1 MRFDT
6 STFVSDVMQG
16 YNLGHGTRI
25 LLELI
30 PSLFLYSKMKRRQ
43 HSDNLI
49 SSEEMNNAL
58 DKIRDLDEREDD

>member
-1 MRFDT
+1 
-6 STFVSDVMQG
+6 
-16 YNLGHGTRI
+16 
-25 LLELI
+25 
-30 PSLFLYSKMKRRQ
+30 MKRRQ